1 MIKPVSYIIYSLAL
15 CVRIIIHKHNTM
27 LWVYFSNFTKPDS
40 GPVFLQNVYCDG
52 FESSV
57 LQCGNSGWKSTPTS
71 DYSDAVGVYCFEH
84 GKNDITVDNKV
95 KHSLLNTY

>member
-1 MIKPVSYIIYSLAL
+1 MAL
-15 CVRIIIHKHNTM
+15 CVRIIIDKHNTM

-57 LQCGNSGWKSTPTS
+57 LQCGNSGWKSTPAS

-84 GKNDITVDNKV
+84 GKNDITVDSKV
-95 KHSLLNTY
+95 KYSLLNTY